1 MDYYSL
7 RKAYG
12 DVPRKYL
19 KIILSKRDDLLFSIK
34 KINKVLKAKDAEAE
48 EYAGELTVFS
58 KIIVNVNRI
67 LF

>member
-1 MDYYSL
+1 M
-7 RKAYG
+7 
-12 DVPRKYL
+12 